1 MIFKQD
7 CSSFDELCKEAELA
21 CSQIMITS
29 MSMTKGR
36 IKVILVGECLG
47 F

>member
-1 MIFKQD
+1 MIFYRD
-7 CSSFDELCKEAELA
+7 YSSFYELCKEVELT
-21 CSQIMITS
+21 CSQTVITS
-29 MSMTKGR
+29 MSMIKDR

>member
-1 MIFKQD
+1 MIFYRD
-7 CSSFDELCKEAELA
+7 YSSFDELCKEAELA
-21 CSQIMITS
+21 CNQTVITS